1 MRERRPWMKLA
12 EMSWPEMAEVDRQ
25 RTVLIAPY
33 AACEQHGPHLPFF
46 VDTLLCT
53 AVAEGVERAMPDRVL
68 LLPTQ
73 WLGASAHH
81 LPFFGTLTADL
92 DQHVQLMVHPLTHYL
107 SGGWRKIFILN
118 GHGGNIDTYHLALR
132 TLHER
137 FPEAEL
143 IAASYW
149 EIAHAEIAA
158 HLTGPRRSVG
168 HACEAETAMM
178 LAVRPELVHMDRAH
192 DCHMTTSRGI
202 DGAYVP
208 TNMQGKTRGGVVGY
222 PTRATPEQGRAMLAA
237 VIERV
242 TVAARTLADEGTVWA
257 EQPGEE
263 R

>member
-1 MRERRPWMKLA
+1 MKLA
-12 EMSWPEMAEVDRQ
+12 EMTWPEMAEVDRQ
-25 RTVLIAPY
+25 RTVLLAPY

-46 VDTLLCT
+46 VDTFLCT
-53 AVAEGVERAMPDRVL
+53 AVAEGVEQSLPDRVL

-73 WLGASAHH
+73 WLGASSHH

-92 DQHVQLMVHPLTHYL
+92 DQHVQLMVHPLSHYL
-107 SGGWRKIFILN
+107 AGGWKKVFILN

-143 IAASYW
+143 MAASYW
-149 EIAHAEIAA
+149 EIASAEIAA
-158 HLTGPRRSVG
+158 HLTGPLKEVG

-178 LAVRPELVHMDRAH
+178 LAVRPDLVRIQLAE
-192 DCHMTTSRGI
+192 DCNMTTSPALG
-202 DGAYVP
+202 GAYVP
-208 TNMQGKTRGGVVGY
+208 TNMEGRTRRGVVGY
-222 PTRATPEQGRAMLAA
+222 PTRATADQGRAMLTA

-242 TVAARTLADEGTVWA
+242 ARAAHALAADGTPWA
-257 EQPGEE
+257 E